1 MSDISDGEEDI
12 LLFPITDID
21 SSHEELS
28 QSEPEHHGHTSGSD
42 ADEEGI
48 PIREKPLM
56 PLRERRI
63 KRAYATAQAHRINTN
78 LKPLVVSESPNTHRL
93 RWMRALRKA
102 KKAEDPW
109 AEFHIDEYETE
120 VCIRHRYNALK
131 KVWIRDNVLVKME
144 PKPFTRGAMRQCY
157 RLKKLSTFHT
167 EDWKHSQNYV
177 AKGYLENV
185 DRSVYFE
192 DVRLQMDAKLWGEEY
207 NRHNPPKK
215 VDIFQMYVLE
225 FKNREGSPLFH
236 LEHFIEGDYVK
247 YNSNSGFVE
256 ETVRL
261 TPQAFSHFTFE
272 RSGHKLIVVDV
283 QGVEDLY
290 TDPQI
295 HTMEGKDYGDGNLGP
310 KGMALFFHSH
320 MCNSICQ
327 SLNLTPFDLS
337 PSEIATFTE
346 FLSKQKKSSKTRV
359 RGNEESVVSASPN
372 EMVDLTALLARHH
385 SNSQSSQDNDDD
397 SSPLSPNNMGSP
409 LSPTSE
415 DEPMSID
422 TDSPGVRFAGRR
434 RYNISESEGGSVTE
448 EEERRRFSDAAVKA
462 HRPSGVD
469 FELDMRKLS
478 NLRIGESVLGQIHHE
493 MAKYH
498 ELGRFS
504 MEPDVID
511 WDAALYHEEHAAQ
524 LGILEAINTM
534 ARLHLGMQ
542 RDVLVNCTVKQNEE
556 NIDVGL
562 DYMMQAAE
570 ASDRTAMIYI
580 ARAFDTGDNLGT
592 RRSRSW
598 EDAVHWYE
606 EATNTEHNDESG
618 DFDSTMEDP
627 PYMLIARQAEIYLEG
642 GYGLEKDPQTA
653 GNLYSQAAE
662 AATEAMKGR
671 LANKYFMLA
680 EEAYA
685 QVEE

>member
-21 SSHEELS
+21 SGHEDLS
-28 QSEPEHHGHTSGSD
+28 QSEPEGHGHTSSGSE
-42 ADEEGI
+42 ADEEEVV
-48 PIREKPLM
+48 PAKPLM

-63 KRAYATAQAHRINTN
+63 KRAYATAQAQAQVPSMKTN
-78 LKPLVVSESPNTHRL
+78 LKPLIVSESPSSHRS
-93 RWMRALRKA
+93 RWINAIRKA

-109 AEFHIDEYETE
+109 AEFHIEDCETE
-120 VCIRHRYNALK
+120 VCVRHRYNALK
-131 KVWIRDNVLVKME
+131 KMWITDNVLVKME
-144 PKPFTRGAMRQCY
+144 SKPFTRGAMRQCY
-157 RLKKLSTFHT
+157 RLKKLSTFCT
-167 EDWKHSQNYV
+167 EDWKHSHNYV

-192 DVRLQMDAKLWGEEY
+192 DVRLQMDAKLWGEEF

-236 LEHFIEGDYVK
+236 LEHFIEGDYIK
-247 YNSNSGFVE
+247 YNSNSGFVD
-256 ETVRL
+256 ETLRL

-295 HTMEGKDYGDGNLGP
+295 HTIEGKDYGDGNLGA

-320 MCNSICQ
+320 TCNSICM
-327 SLNLTPFDLS
+327 SLNLTPFDLA
-337 PSEIATFTE
+337 PSEQDSLKE
-346 FLSKQKKSSKTRV
+346 FISKQKKFSKTRV
-359 RGNEESVVSASPN
+359 RGVEEACISASPRD
-372 EMVDLTALLARHH
+372 MVDLTEMLARHH
-385 SNSQSSQDNDDD
+385 SNSQSSQDDESN
-397 SSPLSPNNMGSP
+397 PLSPEESP

-422 TDSPGVRFAGRR
+422 TDSPGPRVRISR
-434 RYNISESEGGSVTE
+434 RYISESEGSVTE
-448 EEERRRFSDAAVKA
+448 EEERRQFSDAAAKA
-462 HRPSGVD
+462 HRPSCVNY
-469 FELDMRKLS
+469 ELDLRKLS
-478 NLRIGESVLGQIHHE
+478 NLKIGESVLGQIHHE

-498 ELGRFS
+498 EIGRFS
-504 MEPDVID
+504 VDPDVVD
-511 WDAALYHEEHAAQ
+511 WDSALFHEEYAAQ
-524 LGILEAINTM
+524 LGVLEAINTM
-534 ARLHLGMQ
+534 ARLHLGLP
-542 RDVLVNCTVKQNEE
+542 RDVLVNCTAKQTEE
-556 NIDVGL
+556 NVDVGL

-570 ASDRTAMIYI
+570 AGDRSAMIYM

-598 EDAVHWYE
+598 EDAVHWYD
-606 EATNTEHNDESG
+606 EALHTEQHDESG
-618 DFDSTMEDP
+618 EFDSTMEDP
-627 PYMLIARQAEIYLEG
+627 PYLLMARQAEIYLEG

-653 GNLYSQAAE
+653 GDLYTQAAE

-680 EEAYA
+680 EEAWA
-685 QVEE
+685 QVEDE